1 VGSVAVRRGCCL
13 TIRPSRRRFAAR
25 LNSGVRRARSLHMG
39 LLCRSSCSSSPK
51 PGQLPEGAREFAGA
65 RCQPCGHI
73 VLRAS
78 RVAAV
83 QASSLRQL
91 MQRPL
96 CYTWPSGSATS
107 AASGCRFRALL
118 CRRAPLRT
126 FKAGASVFPS
136 LRRAY
141 SRLTVRPS
149 RHRFVASLI
158 GPVAQRSSLRQ
169 HPVAVRLNSGVRR
182 HGWRVCSEV
191 RAGVWWS
198 ASRFVLRTIL
208 VLRPCHSSA

>member
-1 VGSVAVRRGCCL
+1 
-13 TIRPSRRRFAAR
+13 
-25 LNSGVRRARSLHMG
+25 MG

-83 QASSLRQL
+83 QGSSLWQL

-107 AASGCRFRALL
+107 AASGRGLAALLYRSAPPRAFRAAA
-118 CRRAPLRT
+118 C
-126 FKAGASVFPS
+126 VFPS

-149 RHRFVASLI
+149 RHRFVASLK
-158 GPVAQRSSLRQ
+158 GPVARSFGLRRQ
-169 HPVAVRLNSGVRR
+169 PAAARLNSGVRPR
-182 HGWRVCSEV
+182 QTQHWPQV
-191 RAGVWWS
+191 
-198 ASRFVLRTIL
+198 VLRLRPRCSSHL
-208 VLRPCHSSA
+208 VLAS